1 MKSKNIPQ
9 QHKKYFLL
17 FFIVLLS
24 LTIFAT
30 VALAN
35 FSTIKV
41 DAAVVNVRTG
51 PGLSYDVMS
60 QVGAGDTVNVLEEK
74 NEWYKV
80 RLSNDRIGWVASWLV
95 NNTEISAATNTVG
108 TITGEK
114 INVRSESN
122 EQAEIIGSVVKRT
135 ELTVLFQENGWTQVQ
150 YNQQVAWVNSN
161 FIEVKAAAVQEAPQ
175 TVATKDNSNADVQ
188 TISIRTEGTRIRTSP
203 STDSKVVLTASQGQ
217 SFSYIG
223 TEGDWYHVKASDGTE
238 GYVANWLV
246 DLSATAEA
254 APTAQI
260 SSLSEATIVIDPG
273 HGGSDPGAEGS
284 NYYESEITLSTAEI
298 LADRLRQ
305 SGANVILTRTTDTDV
320 GLRDRAYISNQ
331 AKADVFIS
339 IHYDSTPNP
348 NEGSGTTTYYYS
360 DSNKAL
366 AKAVNNGLS
375 KGPLPNNGYRFGDHQ
390 VTRENAQPALL
401 LEMGYV
407 NNDTDSALITTKS
420 YQQTMSNHIVDA
432 LTNYFNK

>member
-1 MKSKNIPQ
+1 
-9 QHKKYFLL
+9 
-17 FFIVLLS
+17 
-24 LTIFAT
+24 
-30 VALAN
+30 
-35 FSTIKV
+35 
-41 DAAVVNVRTG
+41 
-51 PGLSYDVMS
+51 
-60 QVGAGDTVNVLEEK
+60 
-74 NEWYKV
+74 
-80 RLSNDRIGWVASWLV
+80 
-95 NNTEISAATNTVG
+95 
-108 TITGEK
+108 
-114 INVRSESN
+114 
-122 EQAEIIGSVVKRT
+122 
-135 ELTVLFQENGWTQVQ
+135 
-150 YNQQVAWVNSN
+150 
-161 FIEVKAAAVQEAPQ
+161 
-175 TVATKDNSNADVQ
+175 
-188 TISIRTEGTRIRTSP
+188 
-203 STDSKVVLTASQGQ
+203 
-217 SFSYIG
+217 
-223 TEGDWYHVKASDGTE
+223 DWYHVKASDGTE

>member
-1 MKSKNIPQ
+1 MIPKTLPDK
-9 QHKKYFLL
+9 HKKSFLI
-17 FFIVLLS
+17 FFIVLLG

-60 QVGAGDTVNVLEEK
+60 QVGAGDTVNVLETK

-80 RLSNDRIGWVASWLV
+80 RLSNDKIGWVASWLV

-108 TITGEK
+108 TITGEQ
-114 INVRSESN
+114 INVRSENN
-122 EQAEIIGSVVKRT
+122 ENAAILGAVVKGT

-150 YNQQVAWVNSN
+150 YNQQVAWVSSK
-161 FIEVKAAAVQEAPQ
+161 FIEVKAASVQQAPT
-175 TVATKDNSNADVQ
+175 TVATANDKNANIQ
-188 TISIRTEGTRIRTSP
+188 TISIRTEWTRIRNGP
-203 STDSKVVLTASQGQ
+203 STNNQVVMTASQGQ
-217 SFSYIG
+217 NFSYIG
-223 TEGDWYHVKASDGTE
+223 TEGDWYHVRSTNGTE

-246 DLSATAEA
+246 DLSASAKTAPA
-254 APTAQI
+254 AQVT
-260 SSLSEATIVIDPG
+260 SLSEATIVIDPG

-284 NYYESEITLSTAEI
+284 NYYESEITLSTAKI
-298 LADRLRQ
+298 LAQQLEQ
-305 SGANVILTRTTDTDV
+305 SGANVILTRTSDADV
-320 GLRDRAYISNQ
+320 SLSNRAYMSNQ

-339 IHYDSTPNP
+339 IHYDSTPSP
-348 NEGSGTTTYYYS
+348 NQGSGTTTYYYS
-360 DSNKAL
+360 DKNKDLAKSINNAL
-366 AKAVNNGLS
+366 A

-390 VTRENAQPALL
+390 VTRENTQPAVL

-407 NNDTDSALITTKS
+407 NNSTDSSLITTKG
-420 YQQTMSNHIVDA
+420 YQQTMATNIVNA
-432 LTNYFNK
+432 LNN